1 MVSKKFTSA
10 LKGLIAASLITASFT
25 STADSEASYVSKV
38 KAPIEL
44 EIMKWLSLDGLIDGE
59 KEEQQPMKCNPYPR
73 CKINP
78 TDGTSSVSD
87 SLKKAN

>member
-78 TDGTSSVSD
+78 IDGTSSASN
-87 SLKKAN
+87 SNQKS